1 MSAVLKLPDNIIHF
15 EIPKR
20 KPKVVQKEEIPHQK
34 AYCITPFRA
43 ASDKQLHEGTLRVLM
58 ILCSY
63 TNRAGITWVGQATIG
78 KQLNISKQAVNKQMK
93 LLVQLGYIEVVS
105 KGWRG
110 ERANTTRVI
119 FDDSVTA
126 EDAISITSA
135 QEDTRPPFLIKKEQD
150 EMSKEIEKKLGV
162 LPKLDSMSKPK
173 RTVLKDTDSLTTRQM
188 KEQINAHFDKQ
199 YARAKRL
206 KTAKQ
211 PVDKSVDKPVDNSLH
226 SQPHCQPDSQPL
238 GVDRKVDNYKVSKG
252 IYIKIYKEL
261 INKLFKIERIIN
273 EQDEL
278 SMDEMI
284 NAGLTVEMWTDVLND
299 ILTTIKD
306 KRQEPPHRI
315 GYFKDGILRALA

>member
-1 MSAVLKLPDNIIHF
+1 VSAVLKLPDNIIQF

-199 YARAKRL
+199 DARAKRL

>member
-1 MSAVLKLPDNIIHF
+1 MLKLPDNIIHF

-199 YARAKRL
+199 DARAKRL
-206 KTAKQ
+206 KASKK
-211 PVDKSVDKPVDNSLH
+211 PVDNSLKPVDNSVDNSLH